1 MSIYE
6 EENSRLKSELEKLKK
21 DLEMEKSSNQEL
33 KEIVA
38 FLGIESQCLRNE
50 NADLERKMG
59 NILFVIIHFVSL

>member
-1 MSIYE
+1 MNEYE

-21 DLEMEKSSNQEL
+21 ELEMEKSSNQEL
-33 KEIVA
+33 NEIVA

-59 NILFVIIHFVSL
+59 NKLFQIFHFISL